1 MLQEVEVLLDDH
13 GRILIPEALRDRL
26 NLSVGMTFVVEKDA
40 QGEVL
45 LSPQTEPPILID
57 EDGILVATGEL
68 TGDVTD
74 IVRHERNRRVLE
86 LLQRVLT

>member
-1 MLQEVEVLLDDH
+1 MLQEVEVLLDDQ

-26 NLSVGMTFVVEKDA
+26 NLSVGMTFVVEEDA

-45 LSPQTEPPILID
+45 LSPQAEPPILID
-57 EDGILVATGEL
+57 ENGILVATGEL

-74 IVRHERNRRVLE
+74 IVRHERDRRVLE